1 MCNITVSDCQNS
13 GVVDAG
19 GADVAHGH
27 LTCPPVGPSMGQQ
40 YIATMNPATS
50 GKSST
55 RSSGYHQKAL
65 AEIRNSLLP
74 FATSGVGENVGS
86 SAASTI
92 STLSTTSGV
101 SSGSGLSGFSTASG
115 SNGVEKELGVFL
127 RQSSQLLNMGYSE
140 DAALR
145 ALKLANGRI
154 EAALDLLVKQQQ
166 SEPVNG
172 ITKSP
177 AAGLSVLNPKLIR
190 KPSLERELC
199 LQRGSPALDSGAGS
213 SRSDSPRLAE
223 LASHPQLS
231 RQYSPSSF
239 PEPPPP
245 PPPRCSSTPPPPPPP
260 HPSSHPYPSPDMKK
274 LLQRMSPA
282 PVPCRPPASLPT
294 NATSGQAGPQSQ
306 QRGTS
311 PVTSASSGVSSTSSG
326 RQPMILQN
334 GPQVQQQ
341 LTQQIQ
347 ALTLYQS
354 NSVASSPSAE
364 PPPPYPLV
372 PSSPTVPPPPPS
384 YTASLQS
391 RQSPTQSQDYRKS
404 PSSGIYSG
412 TTSAGS
418 PSPITVSVSSPTP
431 PSVARPTPLQAW
443 GARQAK
449 TQPPIIMQSVK
460 STQVQKPV
468 LQTAIAPTAP
478 PPVTVSAQTPP
489 QPPPPSYASS
499 IQQKQQ
505 APTPPYPL
513 PSQKP
518 AIAVPSQP
526 ASASPVTTA
535 SPVTVPT
542 TDPPS
547 YASTMQALAVQR
559 GIVSPAVHMH
569 HPMPPPPYGPTNDD
583 ALGPLLVGASAQVA
597 TVESTATPRA
607 SAVVQSSTLLH
618 PPLQRKYS
626 PVVTADSGNAR
637 SESPGSTSSAE
648 SRAVPSTQVGVGFPH
663 ENNINLPQQ
672 TPPLPPI
679 ASSSVAIKNKNPL
692 SSQNG
697 GDRRSSHPGGPPY
710 KINHQSPIPERKNV
724 SKEKEEERRDCKVRN
739 YSPQAFKFFMEQHV
753 ENVLKSHK
761 QRVFRRLQLETEM
774 AKIGLSAEAQCQMRK
789 MLSQK
794 ESNYIR
800 LKRAK
805 MDKSMF
811 TKIKPL
817 GVGAFGE
824 VALVR
829 KIGTSPL
836 YAMKT
841 LRKADVLKRNQVA
854 HVKAERDILA
864 EADNEWVVKLYYSFQ
879 DKDNL
884 YFVMD
889 YIPGGDL
896 MSLLIKLGIFEEPL
910 ARFYIAE
917 LTCAVESVHK
927 MGFIHRDIKPD
938 NILIDRDGHIKLTD
952 FGLCTGFRWTHNSK
966 YYQRNG
972 EHGRQDSMDPTDDW
986 NNECRCHQLKPLER
1000 RRKREHQRCLAH
1012 SLVGTPNYIA
1022 PEVLLRTGYTQ
1033 LCDWWSVGV
1042 ILYEMLVGSPP
1053 FLAGTPAET
1062 QMKVIN
1068 WESTLQIPKAA
1079 NLTPEATDLILKLCT
1094 SADKRLGK
1102 NASEVKAHPFFNSI
1116 DFDKGLRRQ
1125 VAPYIP
1131 KIQYPTDTSN
1141 FDPVDPDRLRNSGS
1155 SGSDKSDEFQDNK
1168 PYHGFFEFTFRR
1180 FFDDGGGPAYPNK
1193 ISLDDDNQGPVYV

>member
-1 MCNITVSDCQNS
+1 
-13 GVVDAG
+13 
-19 GADVAHGH
+19 
-27 LTCPPVGPSMGQQ
+27 MGQQ

-55 RSSGYHQKAL
+55 RASGYHQKAL
-65 AEIRNSLLP
+65 QEIRNSLLP

-101 SSGSGLSGFSTASG
+101 SSASGLSGLSAASG
-115 SNGVEKELGVFL
+115 SNGVDKDYSLY
-127 RQSSQLLNMGYSE
+127 RQSVSQLVTMGYSE
-140 DAALR
+140 EAGLR
-145 ALKLANGRI
+145 ALKLANGRVD
-154 EAALDLLVKQQQ
+154 AALDLLVKQQQ
-166 SEPVNG
+166 QTEPVNG
-172 ITKSP
+172 LSKGP
-177 AAGLSVLNPKLIR
+177 ATGLSVLNTKLIR
-190 KPSLERELC
+190 KPSLERELS
-199 LQRGSPALDSGAGS
+199 LQPRSPALDSGIGSS

-223 LASHPQLS
+223 LATHPQLS

-239 PEPPPP
+239 AEPPPP

-260 HPSSHPYPSPDMKK
+260 HPSSHPSSHPYPSPDMKK

-282 PVPCRPPASLPT
+282 PVPSRPPAALPSS
-294 NATSGQAGPQSQ
+294 AGGGSSGPQAQ

-311 PVTSASSGVSSTSSG
+311 PVTSTSSGVSSTSSG

-341 LTQQIQ
+341 LTQQMQ
-347 ALTLYQS
+347 ALNLYQS

-372 PSSPTVPPPPPS
+372 PPSPTVPPPPPS
-384 YTASLQS
+384 YTASIQS

-478 PPVTVSAQTPP
+478 PPVTASPQSPP

-505 APTPPYPL
+505 APAPPYPL

-518 AIAVPSQP
+518 AIAVPGQP
-526 ASASPVTTA
+526 VSSPATTA

-547 YASTMQALAVQR
+547 YASSIQALAVQR
-559 GIVSPAVHMH
+559 GMVSPGVHMH
-569 HPMPPPPYGPTNDD
+569 HPLPPPPYGPTGEDTL
-583 ALGPLLVGASAQVA
+583 APLLANTGAQVA

-607 SAVVQSSTLLH
+607 SAVVQSTSLHH
-618 PPLQRKYS
+618 PPLQRKFS
-626 PVVTADSGNAR
+626 PVVNVDPGNAR

-648 SRAVPSTQVGVGFPH
+648 SRVVPQTGVGVGFSSPVD
-663 ENNINLPQQ
+663 NTIGLPQQ
-672 TPPLPPI
+672 TPPLPPV
-679 ASSSVAIKNKNPL
+679 ASSSVANKNKNNPV
-692 SSQNG
+692 SVQNG
-697 GDRRSSHPGGPPY
+697 GDRRPSHPGGPPY

-811 TKIKPL
+811 TKIKPI

-829 KIGTSPL
+829 KIDTNHL

-972 EHGRQDSMDPTDDW
+972 EHGRQDSMDPTEDW

-1062 QMKVIN
+1062 QLKVIN
-1068 WESTLQIPKAA
+1068 WETTLQIPKAA
-1079 NLTPEATDLILKLCT
+1079 NLSPEGMDLILKLCT

-1102 NASEVKAHPFFNSI
+1102 NASEVKAHPFFNAI
-1116 DFDKGLRRQ
+1116 DFEKGLRRQ

-1155 SGSDKSDEFQDNK
+1155 SGSDKSDEFLDNK

-1180 FFDDGGGPAYPNK
+1180 FFDDGGGGPAYANK
-1193 ISLDDDNQGPVYV
+1193 INLDDDNQGPVYV